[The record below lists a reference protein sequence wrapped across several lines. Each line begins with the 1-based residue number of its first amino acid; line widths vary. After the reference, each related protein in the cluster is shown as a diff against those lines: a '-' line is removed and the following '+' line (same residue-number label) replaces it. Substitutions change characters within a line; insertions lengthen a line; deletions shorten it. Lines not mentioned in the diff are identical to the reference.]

1 MKYDL
6 IINGAGP
13 AGLMAA
19 ARSSAAGLKVLLLE
33 KFDDIPAIIRRAC
46 CQQFVMDENYENEN
60 IVVEPGRIVFPA
72 NGFEVAYC
80 GPLHDITETYFT
92 SAAGHAVRFP
102 ILTAGRSRLSS
113 TRGCCWPGCLRNA

>member
-1 MKYDL
+1 MKYDC

-33 KFDDIPAIIRRAC
+33 KFEDIASIRRAC
-46 CQQFVMDENYENEN
+46 CQQFVMDENYESEN

-80 GPLHDITETYFT
+80 RP
-92 SAAGHAVRFP
+92 AA
-102 ILTAGRSRLSS
+102 
-113 TRGCCWPGCLRNA
+113 